1 MRSCQSSEN
10 IWAMLIALEYNVW
23 TDVISTFMTA
33 ICSGFDRFSKMGTA
47 AVPEAKRRKPKRPP
61 PLLTSPQYW
70 SQVIPHLLR
79 GDAPL

>member
-1 MRSCQSSEN
+1 
-10 IWAMLIALEYNVW
+10 MLIALEYTAR

-33 ICSGFDRFSKMGTA
+33 ICSGFGRFSKMGTA

-61 PLLTSPQYW
+61 LLTSPQYW

-79 GDAPL
+79 GDATL